1 MLNEII
7 NYIIGIV
14 MILLV
19 VFGKRIKISLEL
31 YAWKKRIDGV
41 HAYDL
46 EVLRRLITDLSI
58 NAFRFSM
65 ETLPYGRSKWF
76 LVGNETFCKYEIASL
91 EFYAFSPIRS
101 IEELDFHEYG
111 LLLTQNG
118 LYISWQDIIN
128 KKKKTYNV
136 KSVYC
141 PFSGLWKVRNSG
153 AKIEFYYNSGE
164 IKKAYVYGNEMYIEQ
179 LMYGINK
186 IIDCGYT
193 YDLYTKY
200 IENKIKEE
208 LNFENKD
215 INFKILTTSLGAMGV
230 VYADLNSHFKEELL
244 NGIVNN
250 PQGHGFAAEYAND
263 IVDRVKK
270 PLLEVKRVGQDNAKD
285 GVDRVVGNTKI
296 QTKYYSTAKNSVNS
310 AFESKENGGMYRY
323 NGMQLEVPKEQY
335 QEAVELMSKKISEGK
350 VPGYANPEDAKL
362 IIREGSI
369 TWQEAKL
376 IAKGG
381 NLKSI
386 KYDAADGVISTLPVA
401 GVSFAIMYARAKWSG
416 ESTEEALIIAAESS
430 IVTLGI
436 GTLIYTGSQQAAKI
450 LANEIAKLTG
460 RKIVAETIAKRVG
473 TAITFGIILVP
484 NVFDE
489 LSGRI
494 SKQQLLKNVAVA
506 GGRILGGIAA
516 SAGAGMMIGSV
527 VPGVGTTVGTVV
539 GATSGVV
546 GGIVGASATKKVMD
560 KFIEDDRVE
569 MFAQLKEEYIDV
581 VMSIG
586 LSNEEFD
593 AVQNLVFDKQLGKK
607 LKDMYGE
614 LNKHGSRIY
623 AREKIVEKSVINVIK
638 ERETIDNNELNKVLL
653 LD

>member
-7 NYIIGIV
+7 NYIIGILI
-14 MILLV
+14 ILLV
-19 VFGKRIKISLEL
+19 VFGKKIKISLEL
-31 YAWKKRIDGV
+31 HAWKKKIDGV

-46 EVLRRLITDLSI
+46 EVLRSLITDLSH
-58 NAFRFSM
+58 NAFQFSM
-65 ETLPYGRSKWF
+65 ETLPYGRAKWF
-76 LVGNETFCKYEIASL
+76 LVGNETFCKYEMNNS

-128 KKKKTYNV
+128 KKKKTYSV

-141 PFSGLWKVRNSG
+141 PFNGLWKVRNSG

-164 IKKAYVYGNEMYIEQ
+164 IKKAYIYGNEKYIEQ
-179 LMYGINK
+179 LMYGINR

-200 IENKIKEE
+200 IENKIVEE
-208 LNFENKD
+208 FNFENKD
-215 INFKILTTSLGAMGV
+215 FNFNILTASLGAMGA
-230 VYADLNSHFKEELL
+230 VYADLTTHFKEELL

-263 IVDRVKK
+263 IVDRIKN

-296 QTKYYSTAKNSVNS
+296 QTKYYSTARNSVNS
-310 AFESKENGGMYRY
+310 SFDSKENGGMYRY

-335 QEAVELMSKKISEGK
+335 QEAVELMSKKIVEGK
-350 VPGYANPEDAKL
+350 VPGHTNPEDAKL

-401 GVSFAIMYARAKWSG
+401 GISFAIMYAQAKWSG
-416 ESTEEALIIAAESS
+416 ESTEHALIFAAESS
-430 IVTLGI
+430 LMTLGM

-450 LANEIAKLTG
+450 LTNEIAKLTG
-460 RKIVAETIAKRVG
+460 KKIVAETIAKRAR

-484 NVFDE
+484 NAFDA

-494 SKQQLLKNVAVA
+494 SKQQLLKNVVVA
-506 GGRILGGIAA
+506 GGGIAGGIAA

-527 VPGVGTTVGTVV
+527 VPGAGTIVGTAV
-539 GATSGVV
+539 GATSGVI
-546 GGIVGASATKKVMD
+546 GGIAGANATKKVMD
-560 KFIEDDRVE
+560 KFIEDDRIE
-569 MFAQLKEEYIDV
+569 MFAQLKEEYIDI

-586 LSNEEFD
+586 LTNEEFD
-593 AVQNLVFDKQLGKK
+593 AVQNLIFDKKLGKK
-607 LKDMYGE
+607 LKDMHSQ

-623 AREKIVEKSVINVIK
+623 ARENIVEKSVLHVIK
-638 ERETIDNNELNKVLL
+638 ERKTIDNNELNKVLL